1 LRPRSRWRRTTC
13 CLGSGTSCS
22 VVSREASQGL
32 YVVAIDPGTLFT
44 IVLMALATYAT
55 RAGGLWLASRFDLS
69 ERAGAWLDQIPGAI
83 LVSLV
88 APIILMGGPIEVF
101 AALAVVIVS
110 LRTGSLPAAMVT
122 GVGTV
127 LALRALE
134 ANLL

>member
-1 LRPRSRWRRTTC
+1 
-13 CLGSGTSCS
+13 
-22 VVSREASQGL
+22 
-32 YVVAIDPGTLFT
+32 VAIDPGTLLT

-88 APIILMGGPIEVF
+88 APAILMGGPVEVL

-134 ANLL
+134 TNLL